1 MNIKDYLKYIQD
13 NESLFPIDSF
23 PEKKEE
29 KKKQILRT
37 FSPEEIDKKV
47 EDDRMWT
54 LWKEASWS

>member
-37 FSPEEIDKKV
+37 FSPDQIVKD
-47 EDDRMWT
+47 EDYKW
-54 LWKEASWS
+54 